1 MADDKQMAQLKVG
14 LKQKLMGR
22 LQDRLKIQKD
32 TGVSIGGRQTLGNI
46 VEQITEEL
54 QSQEAQC
61 RYQQEMDA
69 AGLFRL
75 LREKVL
81 PVVVKDIQGGLAD

>member
-46 VEQITEEL
+46 VE
-54 QSQEAQC
+54 
-61 RYQQEMDA
+61 
-69 AGLFRL
+69 
-75 LREKVL
+75 
-81 PVVVKDIQGGLAD
+81 